1 MIPRE
6 RLRHLAREI
15 HALGPRPLFELF
27 VELEAGADLAERLE
41 RYARLPA
48 DVIAA
53 LGARDLPPAAVHIG
67 GGLNA

>member
-41 RYARLPA
+41 RYADCRPMSSRRL
-48 DVIAA
+48 A
-53 LGARDLPPAAVHIG
+53 LGICRRPQSTSAEA
-67 GGLNA
+67 